1 MFSSSYISVK
11 VGLSLIILALMG
23 TYSQHIGRLEDQQAL
38 TKIKTCV
45 LAPSKCINQPLV
57 MRVKIKTRS
66 ELSTRVQV
74 KVGQSYLATHPID
87 VRGLTGQQSSGR
99 IVDVL
104 GSFADDRTFSVV
116 RQRED
121 DWIQTTKY
129 VVSIL
134 GVGICLYL
142 LLCFF
147 TPTHGSLLPLSPRK
161 GP

>member
-1 MFSSSYISVK
+1 MFSSSYIWAK
-11 VGLSLIILALMG
+11 VGLSLIILVLIG

-38 TKIKTCV
+38 TTIKTCV
-45 LAPSKCINQPLV
+45 LTPSQCINQPLV
-57 MRVKIKTRS
+57 MRVKIKTGS
-66 ELSTRVQV
+66 ELSTRVLV
-74 KVGQSYLATHPID
+74 KVGQSYLVTHPID
-87 VRGLTGQQSSGR
+87 VHGLTGQQSSGR

-104 GSFADDRTFSVV
+104 GSFADDGNFSVV

-134 GVGICLYL
+134 GVGVCLYL
-142 LLCFF
+142 LFCFF

-161 GP
+161 GH

>member
-45 LAPSKCINQPLV
+45 LTPSKCINQPLV

-87 VRGLTGQQSSGR
+87 VRGLTGQQSSDR

-104 GSFADDRTFSVV
+104 GSFADDRNFSVV

-142 LLCFF
+142 LFCFF